1 MTFETLITLCVY
13 LCICGCKCMC
23 VKCGSMPIRA
33 IAVYVPKEESRLS
46 LSVRRKKIDTR
57 KPIASRHYTNLHL
70 HLEYT
75 YYLIYNI
82 QCIYIVYIIY
92 YIYTI
97 YTICIYTIYIQ
108 YIYNV
113 YTMYIQ
119 YI

>member
-1 MTFETLITLCVY
+1 MDLYMYLMFLYRCLYVY
-13 LCICGCKCMC
+13 VYIGIYMCICMCICGCICVCKCICVCACML

-75 YYLIYNI
+75 YYLIYNK
-82 QCIYIVYIIY
+82 QCIYIVYII
-92 YIYTI
+92 
-97 YTICIYTIYIQ
+97 
-108 YIYNV
+108 
-113 YTMYIQ
+113 
-119 YI
+119 